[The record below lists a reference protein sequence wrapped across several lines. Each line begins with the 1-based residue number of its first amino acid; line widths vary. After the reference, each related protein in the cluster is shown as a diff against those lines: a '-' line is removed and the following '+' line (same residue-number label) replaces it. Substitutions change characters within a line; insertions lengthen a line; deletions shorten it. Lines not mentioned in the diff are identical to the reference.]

1 MSAHAAQRRRGFT
14 LLETVLASVI
24 GSLVLVAAFTLF
36 IGMSR
41 AEQTMSRASRQMEEL
56 ALTQQVFRRSFMEM
70 VLAPTSSV
78 TDAIEEAEADGEV
91 TEAEL
96 AAMPRPRL
104 ILEFD
109 DAASVSTMMLYAS
122 LDGVRLADPAGYGYG
137 PQRLEVVLP
146 DKPVPESMRLFPAAW
161 SSAPQDDLVRAFD
174 PSGVEMPQEES
185 GLRGCFE
192 LRPDGARER
201 VMEGYGLSPSAGL
214 EPRPLTPAA
223 RKPPE
228 GWTLWWRP
236 VYGEEYE
243 ARQNGRAYDVD
254 LKPSLL
260 AEAVPLIRGI
270 KVIRWTAFAAED
282 DPDDPDAPVITER
295 WPEYSGTTVE
305 DIPGYLE
312 VELETTSGTY
322 ANWMFEMGW
331 SLAEEAVEDEPADD
345 QGEDG
350 DQPDGAA
357 PQDDGLAPALEGL
370 TEQSGA
376 QS

>member
-1 MSAHAAQRRRGFT
+1 MSAHTAPRRPGFT

-24 GSLVLVAAFTLF
+24 GSLVLAAAFTLF

-56 ALTQQVFRRSFMEM
+56 ALTQQVFRKSFMEM

-91 TEAEL
+91 TEDEL

-109 DAASVSTMMLYAS
+109 NAASISTMMLYAS

-174 PSGVEMPQEES
+174 PSGVQMPEEET
-185 GLRGCFE
+185 GLRGVFE

-201 VMEGYGLSPSAGL
+201 VMEGYGLSPSSGL

-254 LKPSLL
+254 LMPSLL

-270 KVIRWTAFAAED
+270 KVLRWTAFAAEEN
-282 DPDDPDAPVITER
+282 PDDPDAPVITER

-331 SLAEEAVEDEPADD
+331 SLAEESVEDEPADD

-357 PQDDGLAPALEGL
+357 PQDDGLAPALDGL
-370 TEQSGA
+370 TGQSGA